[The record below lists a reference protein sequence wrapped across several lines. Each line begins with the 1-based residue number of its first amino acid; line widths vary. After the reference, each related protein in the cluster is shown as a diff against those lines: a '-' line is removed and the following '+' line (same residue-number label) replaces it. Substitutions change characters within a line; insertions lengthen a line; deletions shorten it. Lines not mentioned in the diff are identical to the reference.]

1 MVINSSAQK
10 IYRMYVT
17 VKKHLTFPWLPQ
29 CISETKIICTV
40 IVQHQTNQRNKN
52 IRWPGMNKGYI
63 SAQQVGKLYV
73 GPIFFL
79 NKGLSSRS
87 LQYGPRPAWHD
98 INIYQFMTLQIS
110 SNYSSWKYCKHNP
123 LLKDVFIKLKHR
135 IKIRSLKRIGYIQVI

>member
-17 VKKHLTFPWLPQ
+17 VKKHLTLPWLPQ
-29 CISETKIICTV
+29 CISETKINCTV
-40 IVQHQTNQRNKN
+40 IVQHQTNQKNKN
-52 IRWPGMNKGYI
+52 IRWPGMNKGI
-63 SAQQVGKLYV
+63 SPAGWKIVCWSHFFFKQRVKL
-73 GPIFFL
+73 
-79 NKGLSSRS
+79 S

>member
-29 CISETKIICTV
+29 CISETELSVLLLYNIKPTKETKILDDQAWIRDISQPSRLENCMLV
-40 IVQHQTNQRNKN
+40 PFFFKQR
-52 IRWPGMNKGYI
+52 
-63 SAQQVGKLYV
+63 VKL
-73 GPIFFL
+73 
-79 NKGLSSRS
+79 S

-110 SNYSSWKYCKHNP
+110 SNYFSWKYCKHNP
-123 LLKDVFIKLKHR
+123 LLKDVFIKLKRR